1 MERGI
6 IFNIKGNLASVAQ
19 DFDKVTLITGGS
31 KGIGDG
37 SWLAR
42 GSGVARER

>member
-19 DFDKVTLITGGS
+19 DFDKVTLIT
-31 KGIGDG
+31 
-37 SWLAR
+37 R
-42 GSGVARER
+42 RQQRHR